1 MFCTFD
7 DVAHDGHHV
16 CGYLAR
22 KSPLSGSET
31 PTSYEPPTP
40 TDDLPAAKPTQSA
53 ARPRVWTVFLTA
65 VTALFLSVVSQAV
78 VGAALAGIMIAN
90 GSDPKELAE
99 ALIPKLMSPPVF
111 IGMLVLGQLAIFT
124 SATVAAKMSP
134 VPIILRIGLVNLDV
148 QRGHTSC
155 SCLDQPYRSGL
166 GVGAAYLMAELI
178 EPDKSVEMLYEQMTN
193 AWAIVFIVL
202 IGLLPG
208 FAEEILFRGYMQRRF
223 IQRWGP
229 VTGINSATSIMFG
242 LFHVTPHGIALATI
256 IGAWLGVLAYRTGSI
271 WSGIFCHAA
280 INSSWNVWQVGKQL
294 WGLPETPPM
303 TVSVIGIVLM
313 IFFFDS
319 RYGCWRPKSERR
331 LIRRSRGIE

>member
-1 MFCTFD
+1 M
-7 DVAHDGHHV
+7 
-16 CGYLAR
+16 
-22 KSPLSGSET
+22 
-31 PTSYEPPTP
+31 
-40 TDDLPAAKPTQSA
+40 
-53 ARPRVWTVFLTA
+53 FLTA
-65 VTALFLSVVSQAV
+65 VIAFLLSIVSQAV
-78 VGAALAGIMIAN
+78 VGAALAVIMIAN

-111 IGMLVLGQLAIFT
+111 IGMLVLGQLGIFA
-124 SATVAAKMSP
+124 SAMVAAKMSP
-134 VPIILRIGLVNLDV
+134 VPIIQRIGLVKPRCPTWAHVVFVL
-148 QRGHTSC
+148 GSA
-155 SCLDQPYRSGL
+155 LPLAL

-178 EPDKSVEMLYEQMTN
+178 EPDKSVEMLYEQITN
-193 AWAIVFIVL
+193 AWAIPFIVL

-223 IQRWGP
+223 IDRWGP
-229 VTGINSATSIMFG
+229 VTGIIVTSIIFG

-294 WGLPETPPM
+294 WGLPETPSM

-313 IFFFDS
+313 IFFFGLAIWVLATQVGRTPD
-319 RYGCWRPKSERR
+319 
-331 LIRRSRGIE
+331 RSVTET